1 MLRRP
6 DSGRATQASLRSPHQ
21 ASVGV
26 CDGRRKPPPR
36 LRVSLVGARMRCR
49 AVTLQGSVSRL
60 ATRAREKH
68 WGQMC
73 LMALQ
78 ARAHPWQATQSRAGL
93 HGEAGLQHVLRGP
106 ARLSAPHSETVTQ
119 VSMARG

>member
-6 DSGRATQASLRSPHQ
+6 DSGRATQASLWSPHQ
-21 ASVGV
+21 ASLGV

-36 LRVSLVGARMRCR
+36 LRVSLIGARMRCR

-60 ATRAREKH
+60 GTRAREKH

-78 ARAHPWQATQSRAGL
+78 ARAHPWQATQSPGDL

-106 ARLSAPHSETVTQ
+106 AFLLRTPRQ
-119 VSMARG
+119 